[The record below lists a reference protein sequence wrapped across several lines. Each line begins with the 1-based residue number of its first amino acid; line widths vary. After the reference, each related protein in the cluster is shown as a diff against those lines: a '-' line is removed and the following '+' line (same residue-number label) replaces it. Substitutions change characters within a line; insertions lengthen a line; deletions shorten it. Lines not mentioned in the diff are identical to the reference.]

1 MESKK
6 YLLAILLFLLISFT
20 YYNISIIEN
29 IFIENII
36 TLERLYL
43 DNPKYFIIF
52 YFLTYIL
59 LTILS
64 IPVALVLGLLSGF
77 IFDTYTAVVIISF
90 ASSIG
95 ATGAMLLSR
104 YIISDYV
111 NKKFSP
117 TSI

>member
-6 YLLAILLFLLISFT
+6 YLFAILLFLLISFT

-29 IFIENII
+29 IFVENII

-52 YFLTYIL
+52 YFLAYIL

-77 IFDTYTAVVIISF
+77 IFLMYI
-90 ASSIG
+90 
-95 ATGAMLLSR
+95 LLW
-104 YIISDYV
+104 
-111 NKKFSP
+111 
-117 TSI
+117 